1 MSLGKFLKRI
11 WQGVKSFFN
20 ALPEKVKALL
30 PTVTNI
36 VNALK
41 EIDDSTILDLA
52 TAIIPGDLDDK
63 LRAKFHE
70 WIPKIMLQ
78 LEMTEAIANLA
89 TPEEQVAAII
99 KLIKGS
105 HPNKQKVFWTGLASL
120 LMEKITDDDRFS
132 FADAAAVSQYIYKYK
147 LNLPEEQQEPD
158 SDGDGIPDS
167 QDQE

>member
-1 MSLGKFLKRI
+1 MSFFKKL
-11 WQGVKSFFN
+11 WAGVKKFFN
-20 ALPEKVKALL
+20 ALPEKVKTLL

-41 EIDDSTILDLA
+41 EIDDSMILDLF
-52 TAIIPGDLDDK
+52 TVIIPGNIDDK

-70 WIPKIMLQ
+70 LIPKLMLQ
-78 LEMTEAIANLA
+78 LEMTEAIAALP

-105 HPNKQKVFWTGLASL
+105 HPNKQKVFYTGLASL
-120 LMEKITDDDRFS
+120 LMEKITDDGKFT

-147 LNLPEEQQEPD
+147 LNLPEEEHEAD
-158 SDGDGIPDS
+158 EETED
-167 QDQE
+167 